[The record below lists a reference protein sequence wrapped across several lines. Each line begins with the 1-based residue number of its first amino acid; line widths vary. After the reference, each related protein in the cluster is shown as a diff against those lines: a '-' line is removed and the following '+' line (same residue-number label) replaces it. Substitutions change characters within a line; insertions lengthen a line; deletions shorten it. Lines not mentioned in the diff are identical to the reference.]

1 MMMKSFQTLV
11 LVWGWSNQE
20 GLEGQRRGLDPI
32 GNTGLPIQEGGGG
45 DAVLPVEDGGG
56 DLPKGGELE
65 CGEGQFSCAD
75 DSKCL
80 PSSWQD
86 FPIVIIFRSFQ
97 IIDINHHAISNL
109 ISLSLQFYCIPDIIQ
124 FKHCHILLINQ

>member
-32 GNTGLPIQEGGGG
+32 GNTGLPIQGGGG
-45 DAVLPVEDGGG
+45 DAGLPVEDGGE

-65 CGEGQFSCAD
+65 CGEGQLRCAD

-80 PSSWQD
+80 PGSWQD
-86 FPIVIIFRSFQ
+86 SPIVIIFRDYPIYCLPQNCLLVGNPEVGNS
-97 IIDINHHAISNL
+97 DTINHQDCL
-109 ISLSLQFYCIPDIIQ
+109 P
-124 FKHCHILLINQ
+124 